1 MAIKQPY
8 LVLKQQASTSKK
20 YGTPMTKITLLGIKD
35 RREYVTYVDT
45 PHHNYRN
52 WQHIIQNPSHGFIVS
67 NIKTKAHKDKI
78 LVDADSRPII
88 DWEDTSDEEMMRQI
102 SELWAEEDSR
112 RGTDKF
118 RDLFK

>member
-8 LVLKQQASTSKK
+8 LVLKQEANTSKK

-35 RREYVTYVDT
+35 RREYITYVDT

-52 WQHIIQNPSHGFIVS
+52 WQHIIQNPSHGFIIS
-67 NIKTKAHKDKI
+67 NVKTKAHKDKI

-88 DWEDTSDEEMMRQI
+88 DWEDTTDEEMLRQI

-112 RGTDKF
+112 RGADKF